1 MNKSEKFWNRL
12 SKNYDKRAL
21 GDKTY
26 LKTLELTKKYL
37 KSNNIVMDFGCA
49 TGLYSIELSDKVNK
63 LYGFDISSKMIDTA
77 NNKAKE
83 QNIKNIEFKQTTI
96 FDEIYQKESFDVIL
110 TFHIILYFEDTEK
123 LMKRMNELLK
133 PGGLIITA
141 TACLKENK
149 KLRNYLMGS
158 LLSLLK
164 RLKILPYVKFFK
176 INELKNQISKAN
188 FKILETKLLSYSPAV
203 EYYIVANKK

>member
-1 MNKSEKFWNRL
+1 MNKSERFWDKL
-12 SKNYDKRAL
+12 SKNYDKQAL

-37 KSNNIVMDFGCA
+37 KTKDIVLDFGCA
-49 TGLYSIELSDKVNK
+49 TGLYSLELSDKVK
-63 LYGFDISSKMIDTA
+63 KIYGFDISNKMIDIA

-83 QNIKNIEFKQTTI
+83 QNIYNIEFKKTTI
-96 FDEIYQKESFDVIL
+96 FDKTYEKESFDVIL
-110 TFHIILYFEDTEK
+110 AFHIILYFEDTQQ

-149 KLRNYLMGS
+149 KLRNYFMGS

-164 RLKILPYVKFFK
+164 RLKILPYLKFFK
-176 INELKNQISKAN
+176 VHELERYITKGN
-188 FKILETKLLSYSPAV
+188 FQILESELLSYSPAV
-203 EYYIVANKK
+203 EYYIVAKRI

>member
-12 SKNYDKRAL
+12 SKNYDKQAL

-26 LKTLELTKKYL
+26 LKTLDLTKKYL
-37 KSNNIVMDFGCA
+37 KPNDVVMDFGCA

-63 LYGFDISSKMIDTA
+63 IYGFDISSKMIDIA

-83 QNIKNIEFKQTTI
+83 QKIKNIEFKQTTI
-96 FDEIYQKESFDVIL
+96 FDEIYKKESFDVIL
-110 TFHIILYFEDTEK
+110 AFHIILYFKDTEK

-141 TACLKENK
+141 TACLKENN

-176 INELKNQISKAN
+176 KNELKNQIFKGN
-188 FKILETKLLSYSPAV
+188 FQILETKLLSYSPAV
-203 EYYIVANKK
+203 EYFIVAKKF